1 MIVVKSMVSMFFII
15 IILNQLF
22 LLSSYS
28 SINNSLCIIG
38 IMGKS
43 SMMGKSTISMATF
56 NSKLLNY
63 QRVYPSISQYYPIIL
78 PWSSL

>member
-15 IILNQLF
+15 IILYQLF

>member
-15 IILNQLF
+15 IILYQLF

-78 PWSSL
+78 P